1 MFPESQ
7 NPPTK
12 SIKRVRGL
20 EITCFGRL
28 NLGAPK
34 VSISLWQSPVHGTA
48 MPEAT
53 VNEYGQLHFCER
65 DVDRAAQSRFNS
77 YIYSIPQPEPVEL
90 SSQ

>member
-7 NPPTK
+7 NPPAK
-12 SIKRVRGL
+12 SIKRVGGL
-20 EITCFGRL
+20 KITCFSRL

-34 VSISLWQSPVHGTA
+34 VGIGFWRSPVHGTA

-53 VNEYGQLHFCER
+53 VNEYGQLHSCER
-65 DVDRAAQSRFNS
+65 DVDRTAQSRFNP
-77 YIYSIPQPEPVEL
+77 YIHSIPQPEPVEL